1 MRYEGGALE
10 NAGLSDSIYPWYSMP
25 RQYLPSSRRDGS
37 ITMAF
42 IRTGA
47 TISEPIVDQS
57 KSRRAAKRR
66 RNLVAKNNKN
76 KGGVHR
82 AKKDYRRK
90 EKYPVD
96 FVV

>member
-1 MRYEGGALE
+1 ME
-10 NAGLSDSIYPWYSMP
+10 NVGLSDSIYPWYAMP
-25 RQYLPSSRRDGS
+25 RQYLPSSRCDGS

-47 TISEPIVDQS
+47 TISEPIVDQR
-57 KSRRAAKRR
+57 KTRRAAKRQ

-90 EKYPVD
+90 EKYPVE

>member
-1 MRYEGGALE
+1 ME

-25 RQYLPSSRRDGS
+25 RQYLLSSRRAGS

-90 EKYPVD
+90 EKYPVE

>member
-1 MRYEGGALE
+1 MISHAATISIFAKL
-10 NAGLSDSIYPWYSMP
+10 GLI
-25 RQYLPSSRRDGS
+25 GS
-37 ITMAF
+37 ITLAL
-42 IRTGA
+42 IKTGA
-47 TISEPIVDQS
+47 TISEPILDQS

>member
-1 MRYEGGALE
+1 MVAHAATIFIFVNLFSPLR
-10 NAGLSDSIYPWYSMP
+10 
-25 RQYLPSSRRDGS
+25 S
-37 ITMAF
+37 ITLASKK
-42 IRTGA
+42 TG
-47 TISEPIVDQS
+47 TPISEPILDQS

-76 KGGVHR
+76 KGGFHR

>member
-1 MRYEGGALE
+1 MISHA
-10 NAGLSDSIYPWYSMP
+10 ATISIFVKMC
-25 RQYLPSSRRDGS
+25 LIGS
-37 ITMAF
+37 ITLAL
-42 IRTGA
+42 IKTGA
-47 TISEPIVDQS
+47 TISQPILDQS
-57 KSRRAAKRR
+57 KTRRAAKRR

-90 EKYPVD
+90 EKYPVE

>member
-1 MRYEGGALE
+1 
-10 NAGLSDSIYPWYSMP
+10 
-25 RQYLPSSRRDGS
+25 
-37 ITMAF
+37 MAF

-47 TISEPIVDQS
+47 TISQPIVDQN

-90 EKYPVD
+90 EKYPVE

>member
-1 MRYEGGALE
+1 MVSHA
-10 NAGLSDSIYPWYSMP
+10 ATISIFAK
-25 RQYLPSSRRDGS
+25 LGFIGS
-37 ITMAF
+37 ITLAL
-42 IRTGA
+42 IKTGA
-47 TISEPIVDQS
+47 TISEPILDQ
-57 KSRRAAKRR
+57 RRANRAAKRR

>member
-1 MRYEGGALE
+1 MVSHAATISIFAKL
-10 NAGLSDSIYPWYSMP
+10 GLI
-25 RQYLPSSRRDGS
+25 GS
-37 ITMAF
+37 ITLAL
-42 IRTGA
+42 IKTGA
-47 TISEPIVDQS
+47 TISEPILDQRRAS
-57 KSRRAAKRR
+57 RAAKRR

-90 EKYPVD
+90 EKYPVE

>member
-1 MRYEGGALE
+1 MVSHA
-10 NAGLSDSIYPWYSMP
+10 ATISIFAK
-25 RQYLPSSRRDGS
+25 LGFIGS
-37 ITMAF
+37 ITLAL
-42 IRTGA
+42 IKTGI
-47 TISEPIVDQS
+47 TISEPILDQS

-90 EKYPVD
+90 EKYPVE